1 MDLVN
6 QQQALLKQLS
16 MTISEYERYG
26 RDLAEKEREYKIV
39 LNQHILGLR
48 EEGHPVTLIDKI
60 AYGIKEV
67 AEKRFERDIAETMT
81 NVAREKINGIKLKI
95 RINEEQ
101 IKREWS
107 HAKNE

>member
-6 QQQALLKQLS
+6 EQQALLKQLS
-16 MTISEYERYG
+16 ATIKELEDNG
-26 RDLAEKEREYKIV
+26 RQLAEAEMEYKIT
-39 LNQHILGLR
+39 LNQHVLALR
-48 EEGHPVTLIDKI
+48 NEGTAVTLIDKI
-60 AYGIKEV
+60 AYGVKEV
-67 AEKRFERDIAETMT
+67 AEKRLNRDIAETMY

-107 HAKNE
+107 QPT

>member
-16 MTISEYERYG
+16 ATITELETNG
-26 RDLAEKEREYKIV
+26 RKLAEAEMEYKIV
-39 LNQHILGLR
+39 LNQHVLALR
-48 EEGHPVTLIDKI
+48 NEGTAVTLIDKI
-60 AYGIKEV
+60 AYGVKEV
-67 AEKRFERDIAETMT
+67 AQKRLERDIAETMY

-107 HAKNE
+107 QPT